1 MRIAFNIA
9 TSYARFLTGI
19 VAVFF
24 ITPFI
29 LGVVGVEQFGL
40 WSLCL
45 AVTGVLGL
53 LDMGF
58 GTATV
63 KYVAE
68 CTGNSNYAARNEA
81 LSTLMLLYAVLGGFC
96 LLLVF
101 AFIPAGINLFAL
113 ESQQADSFK
122 TVMIITGVAM
132 AMTLP
137 LSVFRSAL
145 IGAGRFD
152 VVNLAETLSI
162 LVNVVLVVTLLL
174 NGWGLTGLAIANAS
188 VMLLAPLVLIPV
200 AWRLIPAFQL
210 AGTLVRLKRMGE
222 VAPLAIW
229 FMLANIALLITL
241 RSDALIIKGFLPLT
255 AVAAYAIAAKIS
267 EYSYLLNKQFSNA
280 LMPLVSHAIGAGDRA
295 TVRSILVD
303 GTRYLMIIAT
313 PLLGLLFFHAEHIV
327 VLWVGPELQAVVL
340 PLRILLVAVFFST
353 LQLNAANVLGMTGS
367 HRGVAFIMIGSA
379 SFNILLSLLLIP
391 RMGLAGAAVSTLAAA
406 CILEFGVML
415 QRACNRQAIS
425 LGTVLRGVTPVLLSA
440 VPMLMVAGWLD
451 SYWPVS
457 SFADLALQGII
468 ATFCYACLVSFG
480 GIQRHERIRIIHG
493 LERFLHIRSLPAV
506 LNMGNRHG

>member
-40 WSLCL
+40 WALCL

-58 GTATV
+58 GTAAV

-68 CTGNSNYAARNEA
+68 CSGNSDFDARNEA
-81 LSTLMLLYAVLGGFC
+81 LSTLFVVYSVLGGFC
-96 LLLVF
+96 LLLLI
-101 AFIPAGINLFAL
+101 AFIPAGVQVFGLDP
-113 ESQQADSFK
+113 QQADSFK
-122 TVMIITGVAM
+122 TVMAITGIAM
-132 AMTLP
+132 ALALP

-152 VVNLAETLSI
+152 LVNLVETGSI
-162 LVNVVLVVTLLL
+162 LVNAVLVVTMLL
-174 NGWGLTGLAIANAS
+174 NGWGLTGLAIAYAS
-188 VMLLAPLVLIPV
+188 VMLLAPMVMIPV
-200 AWRLIPAFQL
+200 ASRLIPAFRL
-210 AGTLVRLKRMGE
+210 ATSLVRLRRLAE
-222 VAPLAIW
+222 VAPLAMY

-241 RSDALIIKGFLPLT
+241 RSDVLIIKGFLPLT

-280 LMPLVSHAIGAGDRA
+280 LMPLVSHSIGAGDQAMVRA
-295 TVRSILVD
+295 ILVD

-340 PLRILLVAVFFST
+340 PLRILLAAVLFST
-353 LQLNAANVLGMTGS
+353 LQLNAANVLGMTGG

-379 SFNILLSLLLIP
+379 LFNILLSLLLIP

-406 CILEFGVML
+406 CILEFGMML
-415 QRACNRQAIS
+415 KRACNRQAIT
-425 LGTVLRGVTPVLLSA
+425 LGTVLRGVIPVLLSA
-440 VPMLMVAGWLD
+440 VPMLMVADWMD

-457 SFADLALQGII
+457 SFTDLALQGIV
-468 ATFCYACLVSFG
+468 AVFCYACLVSFT
-480 GIQRHERIRIIHG
+480 GIRRPERTRVIRI
-493 LERFLHIRSLPAV
+493 LERFLQTRSLSAA
-506 LNMGNRHG
+506 LNTRDRHG